1 MIDEKKQKKQIEN
14 YGKHI
19 VVWLDEVE
27 KGQKKLMEE
36 TNKKKQEKLNRKIET
51 DKKSLKQNI
60 EWLVQAGGNPE
71 DYLQNISEVKKSV
84 LEEIFSSGV
93 DRSTVAIQKEI
104 RRIKK
109 MLNEDLK
116 ECMAKYSYNPED
128 PIEVKRKNKLF
139 YREAYISWDML
150 RASALKSLGGDENKH
165 YNSSW
170 NYTRD
175 YETTRNQ
182 YFTPE
187 EQQLIA
193 NCMRTH
199 EEELAFYKVKRAW
212 MARLGASLV
221 NAADK
226 IEAWGDITQAKLWAK
241 NLSAEIF
248 PDVVKE
254 IEGGGLSGKELEQK
268 SKEMARRYIQFIEN
282 GEDVEASLAVMK
294 ECEEEAGRQL
304 EELKRG
310 SENAEGLPFL
320 ELREL
325 KKVEEMAEEEVGG
338 VNMLTFYLLRERLGI
353 EKAGFV
359 MLYTYDSL
367 KEERRELLTTYSL
380 EELGL

>member
-1 MIDEKKQKKQIEN
+1 MSDEKKIKKSREN
-14 YGKHI
+14 
-19 VVWLDEVE
+19 VLFWLKAAAKDAQSYDEAE
-27 KGQKKLMEE
+27 SE
-36 TNKKKQEKLNRKIET
+36 KKKNKYA
-51 DKKSLKQNI
+51 KSLESSKDSVRFAVNKVV
-60 EWLVQAGGNPE
+60 EYGGNIDDIAEQLSE
-71 DYLQNISEVKKSV
+71 DQMIIWKDLYGDSSSN
-84 LEEIFSSGV
+84 EI
-93 DRSTVAIQKEI
+93 AIEKEI

-212 MARLGASLV
+212 MTRLGASLI

-254 IEGGGLSGKELEQK
+254 VEGGGLSGKELEEK

>member
-1 MIDEKKQKKQIEN
+1 MSDEKKNAKKIE
-14 YGKHI
+14 KERKSI
-19 VVWLDEVE
+19 LLWLKAAHDD
-27 KGQKKLMEE
+27 GKKLNSTSDDRKRLKYKNSIEKDMDYA
-36 TNKKKQEKLNRKIET
+36 KQSVNNVIKLGGSVDGIEKDLTEGQLAIWKDLYGDSSSNEIAIE
-51 DKKSLKQNI
+51 
-60 EWLVQAGGNPE
+60 
-71 DYLQNISEVKKSV
+71 
-84 LEEIFSSGV
+84 
-93 DRSTVAIQKEI
+93 KEI